1 LIGFRALVLLTP
13 FLIRLFDDEN
23 YPIIDMEVG
32 SSCSGRGILKV
43 VELSLRQVSLS
54 IGEIIFND
62 FSVGTSKG
70 YF

>member
-1 LIGFRALVLLTP
+1 
-13 FLIRLFDDEN
+13 LFDDEN